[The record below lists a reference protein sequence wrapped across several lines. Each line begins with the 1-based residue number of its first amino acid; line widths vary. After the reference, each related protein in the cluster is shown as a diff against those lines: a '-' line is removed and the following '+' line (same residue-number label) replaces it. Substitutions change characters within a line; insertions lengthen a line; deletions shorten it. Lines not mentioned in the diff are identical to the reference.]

1 MTTTYNREELTER
14 LRTKES
20 VVTFTKLNGEQRIMT
35 CTLDP
40 ALIPEEAMPKGT
52 KEKKE
57 PSAKQLEN
65 IGVYDLNA
73 KG

>member
-1 MTTTYNREELTER
+1 MNYNREELMER

-40 ALIPEEAMPKGT
+40 SLIPEEHSPKVISL
-52 KEKKE
+52 KKN
-57 PSAKQLEN
+57 L
-65 IGVYDLNA
+65 VLNN
-73 KG
+73 